1 MARKRRNRTQAAF
14 VSSNRCESYDRDER
28 GRIQRSPAARRAFQ
42 RANPCPSTD
51 LKTGKCPGY
60 VVDRIEALKHG
71 GLDEPA
77 NMEWQST
84 DEAKAKDRTE

>member
-1 MARKRRNRTQAAF
+1 MASFRRRRNRAGAGMGLPHAA
-14 VSSNRCESYDRDER
+14 S
-28 GRIQRSPAARRAFQ
+28 RSAPAKSVGTAHA
-42 RANPCPSTD
+42 AAH
-51 LKTGKCPGY
+51 
-60 VVDRIEALKHG
+60 IEALKHG